1 MKRSLLLLLV
11 IGINIAAALTMPGL
25 TLRGASS
32 PSTQAGT
39 PQIQGGTTEG
49 AISVK
54 IAVPEFQTADGDAK
68 AAALTN
74 VFNNVLWDDLDYSG
88 GVTLV
93 SRSLYPLGKFSGPG
107 DIHPD
112 DWTSPAVAAQFIAFG
127 GSRIT
132 GDRIRVEARLWDL
145 KATQNNE
152 AIGKA
157 FTSEAT
163 ETGARLIA
171 HQFADAII
179 DLLGGGARG
188 IALTKIAYIEE
199 RTIGVKELYVMDYD
213 GNDPHAMTAYRSIVM
228 TPAWSPD
235 GEKIAF
241 TSFRR
246 GNPDI
251 EILSVLDRH
260 PYTFDRAGGTT
271 ITPAFSPDGSKIA
284 FATSRDGSNTEI
296 YVADWNGKN
305 LRRLTVTKAVNVSPT
320 WNPKTGH
327 QIAFTSDRDGSPQ
340 IYMMDDDGTNLRRLV
355 EDGGHAVE
363 ASWSPDGERI
373 AFAWLKTRTSTFD
386 IYIHEL
392 ATGMNTQITHDAGD
406 NERPRWAP
414 DGRHIV
420 FESSRNGTTEIYSM
434 LLNGE
439 KVRQLTSTGK
449 NTSPAWSSSIQ

>member
-1 MKRSLLLLLV
+1 MKSYLLLLLIGIGTVAAGLLMAPLQATVLPAGPMQIRAGTSQGV
-11 IGINIAAALTMPGL
+11 IG
-25 TLRGASS
+25 
-32 PSTQAGT
+32 
-39 PQIQGGTTEG
+39 
-49 AISVK
+49 VK
-54 IAVPEFQTADGDAK
+54 IAVPEFQAAAGDTK
-68 AAALTN
+68 AAALTG
-74 VFNNVLWDDLDYSG
+74 VFNKVLWDDLDYSG

-93 SRSLYPLGKFSGPG
+93 SRDLFPLGKFSSPG

-112 DWTSPAVAAQFIAFG
+112 DWTSPAVDAQFIAFG
-127 GSRIT
+127 NTRIV
-132 GDRIRVEARLWDL
+132 GDRIRIEARLWDL

-152 AIGKA
+152 AIGKGY
-157 FTSEAT
+157 TSEAT
-163 ETGARLIA
+163 EDGARLIA

-179 DLLGGGARG
+179 ELIGGGIRG
-188 IALTKIAYIEE
+188 IALTKLAYISE

-213 GNDPHAMTAYRSIVM
+213 GNDSHAMTAYKSIVM

-246 GNPDI
+246 GTPDI
-251 EILSVLDRH
+251 EVLSRLDRH

-271 ITPAFSPDGSKIA
+271 ITPAWSPDGSKIA

-327 QIAFTSDRDGSPQ
+327 SLAFTSDRSGSPQ
-340 IYMMDDDGTNLRRLV
+340 IFIMDDDGTNVRRLV
-355 EDGGHAVE
+355 EEGGHAVE

-373 AFAWLKTRTSTFD
+373 AFAWLKTRTSNFD

-420 FESSRNGTTEIYSM
+420 FESSRSGNTQIYSM
-434 LLNGE
+434 LLDGT

-449 NTSPAWSSSIQ
+449 NTSPAWSGYIQ